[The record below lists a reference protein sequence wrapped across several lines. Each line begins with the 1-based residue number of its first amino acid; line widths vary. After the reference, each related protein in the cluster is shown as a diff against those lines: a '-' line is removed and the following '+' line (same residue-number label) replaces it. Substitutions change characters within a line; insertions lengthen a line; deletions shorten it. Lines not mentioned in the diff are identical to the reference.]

1 MHSAFSNEYAIY
13 VLVRGLFYFHQDEI
27 DDALWEKLCEMD
39 ETLTKKD
46 GKEPSGH
53 PWEITYKYLEMLA
66 IKRNDDNARK
76 LFAQLKRDRLSYRGE
91 IIEALEMF
99 GDAEVADY
107 ENQKDLRDLITKD
120 LASFMKD
127 NFTALDDK
135 TFSDNGEARY
145 QELQKYFTFM
155 YR

>member
-1 MHSAFSNEYAIY
+1 
-13 VLVRGLFYFHQDEI
+13 
-27 DDALWEKLCEMD
+27 
-39 ETLTKKD
+39 
-46 GKEPSGH
+46 
-53 PWEITYKYLEMLA
+53 
-66 IKRNDDNARK
+66 
-76 LFAQLKRDRLSYRGE
+76 
-91 IIEALEMF
+91 MF

-107 ENQKDLRDLITKD
+107 ENQKDLRDSITKD

-127 NFTALDDK
+127 NFAALDDK

>member
-1 MHSAFSNEYAIY
+1 M
-13 VLVRGLFYFHQDEI
+13 VRGLFYFHQDEI

-107 ENQKDLRDLITKD
+107 ENQKDLRDSITKD
-120 LASFMKD
+120 LVSFMKD